1 MNNASSNDELQR
13 VSDGNDQTDAL
24 LAGGWVRIL
33 AVENKGLAMWQL
45 IIHEVILK
53 RKVALDLFWV
63 ALKVLGVREF
73 LMAHSKM
80 MELYFV
86 AREQTPLSANAALGL
101 FEDISQQ
108 QSDAKKEQ
116 ARQHL
121 VKVITDLDVEGAVML
136 DYFTFY
142 VICSILISIFIHT
155 TPQALCFSYLV
166 FEYFFIIMLM
176 ALQRTLPRLVC
187 PHWH

>member
-13 VSDGNDQTDAL
+13 VLDGNDQTDAL
-24 LAGGWVRIL
+24 LAGGWVRVL
-33 AVENKGLAMWQL
+33 TVENKGLAMSQL
-45 IIHEVILK
+45 MIHEAILK
-53 RKVALDLFWV
+53 RKVALDHFC
-63 ALKVLGVREF
+63 AGLKVLGVREL
-73 LMAHSKM
+73 LMTHSKM
-80 MELYFV
+80 MEPYFV
-86 AREQTPLSANAALGL
+86 AREQTPLSANAVLGL

-121 VKVITDLDVEGAVML
+121 IKAITDLDVEGAVML
-136 DYFTFY
+136 EYFIFY
-142 VICSILISIFIHT
+142 FICSILISIFIHT

-166 FEYFFIIMLM
+166 FEYFLIIMPM
-176 ALQRTLPRLVC
+176 ALQKALPRLVC